1 MFKTFASALFAT
13 VAVAQ
18 NQEDNELMMSSSIY
32 QGNMQLANDLMIQPQ
47 APTMKKEDVD
57 AAIKEAVEE
66 AVTPPTAPK
75 DIEEAVANGIVR
87 ATEEL
92 RNERKERWA
101 EKKEEW
107 KKTKKEIK
115 AKMSKKKDMI
125 KKAVRKIEKKLKID
139 RKEAEQNM
147 KNMAKD
153 AQVWWDKKVKGKSWA
168 QKAEKRFESV
178 KEDMTKIRNKMDK
191 KKGSFRVKVND
202 WLSENGFEEFA
213 GANALTVGATAIAFA
228 AMM

>member
-1 MFKTFASALFAT
+1 
-13 VAVAQ
+13 
-18 NQEDNELMMSSSIY
+18 
-32 QGNMQLANDLMIQPQ
+32 
-47 APTMKKEDVD
+47 MKK
-57 AAIKEAVEE
+57 
-66 AVTPPTAPK
+66 
-75 DIEEAVANGIVR
+75 
-87 ATEEL
+87 
-92 RNERKERWA
+92 
-101 EKKEEW
+101 EW

-213 GANALTVGATAIAFA
+213 GAMTLTVGATAIAFA
-228 AMM
+228 AIM